1 MKNNK
6 SLRYLKGIGPR
17 RAALLEKLNIHDEQQ
32 LMYHFP
38 RKYEDRSQIKELKDI
53 QVGENATV
61 QVTVKGMETIN
72 PRKNL
77 TIIKAHISDAS
88 SSGVAIW
95 YNQKYLKKQLNS
107 GVELRITGKVNF
119 RYGFK
124 EIDVSE
130 HEILTGKKSI
140 HTGRI
145 VPFYPSTEG
154 LSQKFWRDLQHQVLT
169 KKVEEVQ
176 EIFSASERQEYRLLP
191 IKEAL
196 TGVHFP
202 PDNNILEKARYRL
215 IFEEF
220 YLLQLALA
228 FIRKFSASRSKGIV
242 HTKNKNLT
250 QKFIKSLPFSLTR
263 AQERIINEVCQD
275 MESPQVMERLIQGD
289 VGSGKTV
296 IAAWALLKAVEGG
309 YQGIL
314 MAPTE
319 ILAAQHYE
327 TLKTWFEPLG
337 IKTVLLTGSKS
348 SRQKE
353 RIYEEL
359 EKNRVDVIIGTQAL
373 IQEKVKYADVGV
385 IIIDEQHRFG
395 VKQRG
400 LLEEKGI
407 NPDVLV
413 MSATPIPRT
422 LAMTLYGD
430 LDISVLDEL
439 PPGRKIVKTY
449 CIGEPLRKRLYTF
462 LQKQI
467 QQGTQVYVVCPLVEE
482 SEKLDLENVISLSE
496 KIKKEFSVHKVG
508 LLHGR
513 MKAVEKEEVMEA
525 FKNNE
530 IKILVTTTV
539 IEVGVN
545 VPNAT
550 IMVIENAERFGLAQL
565 HQLRGRVG
573 RGSDQSYCILI
584 TSTKKSLALKRLKL
598 MTKVQ
603 DGFKLAEEDLKLR
616 GPGEFFG
623 MRQHGLP
630 EFKIGDIVQDAPIL
644 LKARKLAEKIL
655 KEDFNLEHPE
665 HQNLKKQ
672 IEIMIDRLVKY

>member
-1 MKNNK
+1 MTNNT

-17 RAALLEKLNIHDEQQ
+17 RAVLLEKLNIHDDQQ

-38 RKYEDRSQIKELKDI
+38 RKYEDRSQIKELKDVQI
-53 QVGENATV
+53 GESATV
-61 QVTVKGMETIN
+61 QVTIKGIEIIN

-77 TIIKAHISDAS
+77 TIIKAYIYDST
-88 SSGVAIW
+88 SSGTAIW
-95 YNQKYLKKQLNS
+95 YNQRYLKKQLNS
-107 GVELRITGKVNF
+107 GVELLITGKVSF
-119 RYGFK
+119 RFGYK

-130 HEILTGKKSI
+130 YEILKGKKSI

-145 VPFYPSTEG
+145 VPFYPSTDG
-154 LSQKFWRDLQHQVLT
+154 LSQKFWRDLQYQIINKKASEVL
-169 KKVEEVQ
+169 
-176 EIFSASERQEYRLLP
+176 EIFSISERQEYQLLP
-191 IKEAL
+191 IKESL
-196 TGVHFP
+196 TAVHFP
-202 PDNNILEKARYRL
+202 PDYKTLEKARYRL

-220 YLLQLALA
+220 YILQFALA
-228 FIRKFSASRSKGIV
+228 FIRKFSVSRSKGIA
-242 HTKNKNLT
+242 HTKSKNLT
-250 QKFIKSLPFSLTR
+250 REFINKLQFSLTK
-263 AQERIINEVCQD
+263 AQKRIIHEVCED
-275 MESPQVMERLIQGD
+275 MESSQAMERLIQGD

-327 TLKTWFEPLG
+327 TLSAWFDPLG
-337 IKTVLLTGSKS
+337 VKTVLLTGSKS
-348 SRQKE
+348 SRQKV
-353 RIYEEL
+353 RIYEDL
-359 EKNRVDVIIGTQAL
+359 EKNAVDVIIGTQAL
-373 IQEKVKYADVGV
+373 IQERVKYAGVGL

-395 VKQRG
+395 VKQKG
-400 LLEEKGI
+400 VLEEKGV

-439 PPGRKIVKTY
+439 PPGRKVVRTY
-449 CIGEPLRKRLYTF
+449 CIGEPLRMRLYNF
-462 LQKQI
+462 LHQQI
-467 QQGTQVYVVCPLVEE
+467 KQGTQVYVVCPLVEE
-482 SEKLDLENVISLSE
+482 SEKLDLENVISLS
-496 KIKKEFSVHKVG
+496 KIMEKEFSAYNVG

-513 MKAVEKEEVMEA
+513 LKAAEKEEIMEA

-550 IMVIENAERFGLAQL
+550 IMVIENGERFGLAQL

-584 TSTKKSLALKRLKL
+584 SSTNKSLALKRLKL
-598 MTKVQ
+598 MTKIQ

-630 EFKIGDIVQDAPIL
+630 EFKIGDIVQDSSIL
-644 LKARKLAEKIL
+644 IEARKLAEKNL
-655 KEDFNLEHPE
+655 KADPNLEHPE
-665 HQNLKKQ
+665 HENLKKQ
-672 IEIMIDRLVKY
+672 INIMIERLVKY